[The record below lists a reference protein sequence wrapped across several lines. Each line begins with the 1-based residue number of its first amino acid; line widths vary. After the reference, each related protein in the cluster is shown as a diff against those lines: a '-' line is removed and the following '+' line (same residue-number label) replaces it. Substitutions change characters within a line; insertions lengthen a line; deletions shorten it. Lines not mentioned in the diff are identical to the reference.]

1 MAIDPI
7 SLFIIGAI
15 GFGATAAVTIV
26 FWHQIL
32 GWAESNLF
40 PWFDRHLPTVSPYVR
55 SAFSSLDNVIT
66 SIRRTIKEAWQKVRE
81 FLLKQVVKLR
91 RKTSSTWVQETT
103 SYVLETSGYSK
114 PVVKEVRTETEVS
127 YDDLPADVREQYL
140 RRNQTSYEKDVT
152 AIRDQE
158 MAYVN

>member
-1 MAIDPI
+1 MAIDPV

-15 GFGATAAVTIV
+15 GLGLTAAATIV

-40 PWFDRHLPTVSPYVR
+40 PWFDRHLPTISPYVR
-55 SAFSSLDNVIT
+55 SAFSRLDNVVT
-66 SIRRTIKEAWQKVRE
+66 SIRRTIKEAWHKVRE

-103 SYVLETSGYSK
+103 SYVIETSGYSN
-114 PVVKEVRTETEVS
+114 PVAKEIRSEIEVP
-127 YDDLPADVREQYL
+127 YDNLPADVREEYI
-140 RRNQTSYEKDVT
+140 RRGQTSFEKDVT
-152 AIRDQE
+152 SIRDQE